1 MTAMT
6 IDTNGTSEPDPYYA
20 GRADAYDD
28 SATLTIPELIVRAW
42 LYADHHPD
50 LMYTLGYMDRLLE
63 LRRENAAVKE
73 AETELA
79 HTDLTAVIR

>member
-1 MTAMT
+1 MTALT
-6 IDTNGTSEPDPYYA
+6 LAPAATDEPNPYFV

-28 SATLTIPELIVRAW
+28 TATLTIPQLIVRAG

-50 LMYTLGYMDRLLE
+50 LGYALGYMDRLLE
-63 LRRENAAVKE
+63 LRRENRAVIA

-79 HTDLTAVIR
+79 HTDLVQVTS